1 MTNKDLADLV
11 AAPLGGAGAIERDRL
26 DTSIEQI
33 GDTVDLEVD
42 APYVTDPDVFVGL
55 SREEMAAKVS
65 ALDAGMIMDLA
76 HRYLSVASAF
86 NIVWGLTN
94 LERITGSTQWEGAAA
109 DAANA
114 AIERMMD
121 PVNNTHASL
130 RTISLKLQ
138 QASSAA
144 SDVKPRVQSLLA
156 DMQPLLLLTSA
167 RSAVEAKAQQEEQRR
182 EAADILERIYKP
194 SFIDA
199 GTNVPAILPPPT
211 IPGAQGFETGGWT
224 GTAAPPQG
232 DAANSGTGSA
242 DSNESTD
249 PGVGDA
255 ESTQAATTEDAATGA
270 GAGIPPDTQ
279 GRANSLLSTFAANA
293 TGPQSGTPGTG
304 GSSGGASG
312 FGGGVTAGSA
322 GTGRYDSPSAAIG
335 SSALAPGVAA
345 GGATGAG
352 AGAAPGGAAAKPGT
366 TRPGSGMGM
375 GVPMGGRGARPD
387 DDTEHKTPDYLINMD
402 NGNELI
408 GDLHPVAPP
417 VLGA

>member
-1 MTNKDLADLV
+1 MSSKDLLDLL
-11 AAPLGGAGAIERDRL
+11 AAPLGGAGAIERERL

-94 LERITGSTQWEGAAA
+94 LKRITGSTDWEGAAA

-121 PVNNTHASL
+121 PVNDTHASI

-167 RSAVEAKAQQEEQRR
+167 TSAVEAKAQQEEQRR
-182 EAADILERIYKP
+182 EAAQILERIYKP
-194 SFIDA
+194 SFIEA

-211 IPGAQGFETGGWT
+211 IPGVQGFETGGWT
-224 GTAAPPQG
+224 GTAAPTRG
-232 DAANSGTGSA
+232 GAANSGTGST
-242 DSNESTD
+242 DSDEPAS
-249 PGVGDA
+249 PGVDDT
-255 ESTQAATTEDAATGA
+255 ESTQATGTEDAATVA
-270 GAGIPPDTQ
+270 GEGIPPDSQ
-279 GRANSLLSTFAANA
+279 GKANSPVSTFAANA
-293 TGPQSGTPGTG
+293 NGPQG
-304 GSSGGASG
+304 GVPSSGGAGGGASG
-312 FGGGVTAGSA
+312 IAGGGVANGSA
-322 GTGRYDSPSAAIG
+322 GQPKFDSPSAAMASG
-335 SSALAPGVAA
+335 SAAPRVAA

-352 AGAAPGGAAAKPGT
+352 AGAGA
-366 TRPGSGMGM
+366 TRPGAGMGM
-375 GVPMGGRGARPD
+375 GMPMGGRGAGTG
-387 DDTEHKTPDYLINMD
+387 DDTEHKTPDYLINME
-402 NGNELI
+402 NGNDLI
-408 GDLHPVAPP
+408 GDLDPVAPP